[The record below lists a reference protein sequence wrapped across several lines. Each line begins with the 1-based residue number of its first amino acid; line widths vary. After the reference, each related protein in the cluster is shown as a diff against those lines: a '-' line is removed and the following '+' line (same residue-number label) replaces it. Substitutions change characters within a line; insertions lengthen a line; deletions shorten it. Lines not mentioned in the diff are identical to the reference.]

1 MPKLLP
7 AEYVLAKPKPPSW
20 WKRNRHV
27 VTLIAG
33 LVTGAWL
40 VSDHDS
46 TTTPPPAHP
55 SPGPTASHARPDPTF
70 G

>member
-27 VTLIAG
+27 VTLVAG
-33 LVTGAWL
+33 LVIGAWL

-46 TTTPPPAHP
+46 TAPSTPGHPAP
-55 SPGPTASHARPDPTF
+55 TPTASHAGVDP
-70 G
+70 